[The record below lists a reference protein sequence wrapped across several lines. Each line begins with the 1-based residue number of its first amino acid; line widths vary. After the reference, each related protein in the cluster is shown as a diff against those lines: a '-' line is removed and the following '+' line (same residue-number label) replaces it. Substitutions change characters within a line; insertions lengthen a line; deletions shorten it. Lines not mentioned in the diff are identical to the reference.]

1 MSVILADLPDE
12 RPRITGVKGEYDVG
26 DGIKASCTSWQSHP
40 PANLSWFI
48 NGEPVCQ
55 NMLLKFEPME
65 GLVRDLARST
75 NVDQRTGQFKK

>member
-1 MSVILADLPDE
+1 MDVFLLVDLPDE

-55 NMLLKFEPME
+55 KMHSLMLE
-65 GLVRDLARST
+65 GLT
-75 NVDQRTGQFKK
+75 K